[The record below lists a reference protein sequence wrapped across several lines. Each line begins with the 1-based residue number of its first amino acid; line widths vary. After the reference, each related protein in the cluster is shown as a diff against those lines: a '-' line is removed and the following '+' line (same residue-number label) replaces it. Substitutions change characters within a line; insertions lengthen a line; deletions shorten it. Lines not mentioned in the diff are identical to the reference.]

1 MQSNASPASSKVGSH
16 LIRTMSS
23 SKFKIVYAGLL
34 VALLYLATISYI
46 SNHFN
51 YTTMSDQ
58 KYDSVLVGWADDP
71 KFNDNNELLSWN
83 VRLKDHELKDMLDQ
97 YVTRRDEEGRG
108 GNVYITLFMSK
119 NGKACAR
126 VFNPNSEA
134 AKEKRA
140 QKANSNA
147 EQESADLP
155 F

>member
-1 MQSNASPASSKVGSH
+1 
-16 LIRTMSS
+16 
-23 SKFKIVYAGLL
+23 
-34 VALLYLATISYI
+34 
-46 SNHFN
+46 
-51 YTTMSDQ
+51 MSDKQ
-58 KYDSVLVGWADDP
+58 YDSVLVGWADDP
-71 KFNDNNELLSWN
+71 KFNDNGELLSWN
-83 VRLKDHELKDMLDQ
+83 LRLKDHELKDMLDQ

-108 GNVYITLFMSK
+108 GNVYITMFMSK

-140 QKANSNA
+140 AKANSNA

>member
-1 MQSNASPASSKVGSH
+1 LCFALFGLPFGLPFIFNPNQ
-16 LIRTMSS
+16 LI
-23 SKFKIVYAGLL
+23 
-34 VALLYLATISYI
+34 
-46 SNHFN
+46 
-51 YTTMSDQ
+51 MSDQ

-71 KFNDNNELLSWN
+71 KYNDAGELLSWN

-97 YVTRRDEEGRG
+97 YVTKRDEEGRG
-108 GNVYITLFMSK
+108 GNVYVTLFMSK

-134 AKEKRA
+134 AKEKRQ
-140 QKANSNA
+140 QKQAANA